1 MISKPNKSNHRGS
14 MKGKKVIAKLEASQF
29 DITSAVEGELPKSSP
44 LSHPQK
50 SDLKK
55 KKLIKPLTMGKEH
68 QELLSFS
75 SQVCHG

>member
-1 MISKPNKSNHRGS
+1 

-50 SDLKK
+50 IDLKK